1 MKALVLAPFSEDALE
16 ALGRLMPVIY
26 RSWHDSRK
34 LHSPQELAE
43 EIVEEQVQALVT
55 EADFVFEEMFQEA
68 TCLRFLGV
76 CRSSHSHVDL
86 EAATRSGVAVA
97 YTPHRNTVAV
107 AELTLGL
114 MLSLARGLPQ
124 LNCYVKAGRW
134 QDPVEP
140 YIEMRGQELA
150 GRTLGVIGVGA
161 IGGTVARLSR
171 CFGMKVV
178 GHDPF
183 LAGSRRQRQRVPLV
197 GLEELLEQSD
207 LVSIHVSASANA
219 ETVLNAGHL
228 AMMKP
233 GSYLINTSAPWAVEE
248 SALLGAVG
256 CGQAG
261 RGRLGRTRHPSH
273 PAQQPSITPRQGHPH
288 SACGRGH
295 GGDGATTFLD
305 DGGRY
310 PTLCSGPTASTVG
323 KPGGMGAPCLNTCW
337 DWTSAPVRCVVF

>member
-55 EADFVFEEMFQEA
+55 EADFVFEEMFQGA

-183 LAGSRRQRQRVPLV
+183 LAGSRRQSAIGWTGGVAGTVGHGFDSRFGRCECRNGPQCEAFGDDETWIVPDQHLCALGRRGV
-197 GLEELLEQSD
+197 GP
-207 LVSIHVSASANA
+207 I
-219 ETVLNAGHL
+219 
-228 AMMKP
+228 
-233 GSYLINTSAPWAVEE
+233 
-248 SALLGAVG
+248 GAVG

-305 DGGRY
+305 DGGRH
-310 PTLCSGPTASTVG
+310 PTLCSGPTASKVG
-323 KPGGMGAPCLNTCW
+323 KPGSMGAPCLNTCW

>member
-55 EADFVFEEMFQEA
+55 EADFVFEEMFQGA

-114 MLSLARGLPQ
+114 MLSLARGLPR

-171 CFGMKVV
+171 CLGMKVV

-183 LAGSRRQRQRVPLV
+183 LAGSQRQRQRVPLV

-219 ETVLNAGHL
+219 ETVLNGEHL

-248 SALLGAVG
+248 SALLE
-256 CGQAG
+256 QLDS
-261 RGRLGRTRHPSH
+261 GRLAGAALDVHDTHPIL
-273 PAQQPSITPRQGHPH
+273 PSSPLLHHDKVILTPHVG
-288 SACGRGH
+288 
-295 GGDGATTFLD
+295 GATVE
-305 DGGRY
+305 
-310 PTLCSGPTASTVG
+310 TVRRHSW
-323 KPGGMGAPCLNTCW
+323 MMVE
-337 DWTSAPVRCVVF
+337 DIRRFVRGQRPLRLANPEVWAHRV

>member
-55 EADFVFEEMFQEA
+55 EADFVFEEMFQGA

-171 CFGMKVV
+171 CLGMKVV

-183 LAGSRRQRQRVPLV
+183 FAGSQRQRQRVPLV

-207 LVSIHVSASANA
+207 MVSIHVSASANA

-248 SALLGAVG
+248 SALLE
-256 CGQAG
+256 QLDS
-261 RGRLGRTRHPSH
+261 GRLAGAALDVHDTHPIL
-273 PAQQPSITPRQGHPH
+273 PSSPLLHHDKVILTPHVG
-288 SACGRGH
+288 
-295 GGDGATTFLD
+295 GATVE
-305 DGGRY
+305 
-310 PTLCSGPTASTVG
+310 TVRRHSW
-323 KPGGMGAPCLNTCW
+323 MMVE
-337 DWTSAPVRCVVF
+337 DIRRFVRGQRPLRLANPEVWAHRV

>member
-1 MKALVLAPFSEDALE
+1 
-16 ALGRLMPVIY
+16 MPVIY

-55 EADFVFEEMFQEA
+55 EADFVFEEMFQGA

-114 MLSLARGLPQ
+114 MLSLARGLPR

-171 CFGMKVV
+171 CLGMRVV

-183 LAGSRRQRQRVPLV
+183 LAGSQRQRQRVPLV
-197 GLEELLEQSD
+197 GLEELLEQSGHGFD
-207 LVSIHVSASANA
+207 SRLGKCECRNGPQCGAFGDDETWIVPDQHLCALGRRGVGLLEQLDSGRLAGAALDVHDTHPILPSSPLLHHDKVILTPHVGGATV
-219 ETVLNAGHL
+219 ETVRRHSWMMVEDIRRFVRGQRPLRL
-228 AMMKP
+228 ANP
-233 GSYLINTSAPWAVEE
+233 EVWAHRV
-248 SALLGAVG
+248 
-256 CGQAG
+256 
-261 RGRLGRTRHPSH
+261 
-273 PAQQPSITPRQGHPH
+273 
-288 SACGRGH
+288 
-295 GGDGATTFLD
+295 
-305 DGGRY
+305 
-310 PTLCSGPTASTVG
+310 
-323 KPGGMGAPCLNTCW
+323 
-337 DWTSAPVRCVVF
+337 